1 MGIIFIMFHKLG
13 CSGFPSPTDDF
24 LESPLDLNSY
34 LVDHPAATFFIR
46 VLGNANAK
54 LGFRDRDVLVIDRSL
69 IPEKEDVFLASVNGE
84 LKLRKFNSKRNKE
97 VDELWGV
104 VIHIIRS
111 LKRVSLEL

>member
-1 MGIIFIMFHKLG
+1 MFHKLS
-13 CSGFPSPTDDF
+13 CTGFPSPTDDF

-46 VLGNANAK
+46 VLGDANAG
-54 LGFRDRDVLVIDRSL
+54 LGFKDKDVLIIDRSL
-69 IPEKEDVFLASVNGE
+69 IPEEEDFFLAIVKGE
-84 LKLRKFNSKRNKE
+84 LKLRKYNPKRNEE

-111 LKRVSLEL
+111 LKRLN

>member
-1 MGIIFIMFHKLG
+1 MFHKLG

-46 VLGNANAK
+46 VLGDTNTR
-54 LGFRDRDVLVIDRSL
+54 LGFRDKDVLIIDRSL
-69 IPEKEDVFLASVNGE
+69 IPEQEDVFLASVNGE
-84 LKLRKFNSKRNKE
+84 LKLRKYNPRRNKD

-111 LKRVSLEL
+111 FKRLT